1 MILAVHHHLHEALGE
16 RGTAAGYPGH
26 VDGAVQIVRLE
37 LRDEGAFRLVRLP
50 LDLFESGKGR
60 RDLQFFL
67 HIEGAAGAEREEGA
81 LDHYDVVQSPAE
93 LLVVPGV
100 GMGPHCIEE
109 SSVGPG
115 LVLEEFIQHG
125 KHGHI
130 LSFH

>member
-50 LDLFESGKGR
+50 LDLFESGKGSWV
-60 RDLQFFL
+60 LQFFL

-81 LDHYDVVQSPAE
+81 LDYHR
-93 LLVVPGV
+93 
-100 GMGPHCIEE
+100 IEE